1 MSDWEVSSALDR
13 NEPESRAHW
22 YPKALLALIPSG
34 GKEVSQERLKL
45 LKVQYPHL
53 RRCWRGLLELKVNL
67 MQLII
72 TDNYVLNSTTLG
84 LIIYQM

>member
-1 MSDWEVSSALDR
+1 MTGTIAVPLTEMNLS
-13 NEPESRAHW
+13 PEHTGA
-22 YPKALLALIPSG
+22 PKAHLALIPSG
-34 GKEVSQERLKL
+34 GKEVSQESLKL
-45 LKVQYPHL
+45 PKVQYPHL